1 MSFISDLKLRVK
13 IHEKDADTSTIL
25 KCVILTELK
34 GIEEEMFKSESV
46 ELGITQIGSIS
57 TSIVTTTKKALKTI
71 ISIQKVSDR
80 VKAFIQ
86 TNISA
91 SLRKTHG
98 CILNKKKDY
107 DSDDSQL
114 TAPGRKK
121 KNRIKNKKLS
131 TGKQKIDYDKGKL

>member
-1 MSFISDLKLRVK
+1 
-13 IHEKDADTSTIL
+13 
-25 KCVILTELK
+25 
-34 GIEEEMFKSESV
+34 MFKSESV
-46 ELGITQIGSIS
+46 ELGITPIGSIS

-107 DSDDSQL
+107 DSDYSQL